1 MFSTSKSSGE
11 MDGVDGN
18 DDLHLHGMESKRM
31 PKSIAMENPR
41 ASFGSEHEKAADRA
55 ANTQNE
61 ETAQARRRR
70 RMVGLDQA
78 SCMVRKQPYY
88 REEELERHYYSPS
101 TGSVFI
107 LDVC

>member
-70 RMVGLDQA
+70 RRMVG
-78 SCMVRKQPYY
+78 SGPG
-88 REEELERHYYSPS
+88 ELHGSEAALLQGRR
-101 TGSVFI
+101 TGETLLLTFDWI
-107 LDVC
+107 GLHP